1 MNRITTH
8 ALAGLMATSLALVA
22 GLAQAQPRTPLPGN
36 YPNKPIRI
44 IVGSAPGG
52 GADIQARIVAPRLT
66 DRWKNP
72 VLVVNQPSA
81 LGGIL
86 AMEGVAKAAPDGYT
100 LMLSASSS
108 VLNATMVTKT
118 SMDVRRDFIPV
129 AQLTAQPWILSV
141 PASLP
146 VNSVKELIDYA
157 KSKPGELNFASAGSG
172 SAAHLGMEMFNSMTG
187 TKITHIPY
195 KGIGPGLVDMIGGR
209 VQMLLATPSATTPH
223 MRSGK
228 VKALA
233 VTSARRSR
241 LFPDI
246 PTLVE
251 SGLTDFDVS
260 GWFGIFAPT
269 GTPMPI
275 VNALNQEIVD
285 ILKLP
290 EVQKQMLADG
300 SEPAPVSPA
309 EFRASMLRELDR
321 WDKVIKAIN
330 FKLEPE

>member
-1 MNRITTH
+1 MSKRH
-8 ALAGLMATSLALVA
+8 AVVLATFLMALSAIVY
-22 GLAQAQPRTPLPGN
+22 AQPKPPLPGG

-44 IVGSAPGG
+44 IVGAAPGG
-52 GADIQARIVAPRLT
+52 GADIQARIVAPRLS

-72 VLVVNQPSA
+72 VVVVNQPSGV
-81 LGGIL
+81 GGVI
-86 AMEGVAKAAPDGYT
+86 AMEGVARSAPDGYT

-118 SMDVRRDFIPV
+118 TMDVRRDFIPV

-146 VNSVKELIDYA
+146 VTTVKELIAYA
-157 KSKPGELNFASAGSG
+157 KGRPGELNYASAGNG
-172 SAAHLGMEMFNSMTG
+172 SAAHLGMEMFNSITG
-187 TKITHIPY
+187 TRIAHIPY
-195 KGIGPGLVDMIGGR
+195 KGIGPGLVDMIAGR
-209 VQMLLATPSATTPH
+209 VQMLLATPAATSPH
-223 MRSGK
+223 MKSGK

-241 LFPDI
+241 LLPDV

-260 GWFGIFAPT
+260 GWFGLFAPT
-269 GTPMPI
+269 GTPAPI
-275 VNALNQEIVD
+275 VEALNREVVE
-285 ILKLP
+285 ILKLA
-290 EVQKQMLADG
+290 EVQAQLTADG
-300 SEPAPVSPA
+300 SEPAPVSSA

-330 FKLEPE
+330 FKLDAE

>member
-1 MNRITTH
+1 MSKRH
-8 ALAGLMATSLALVA
+8 AVVLATFLMALSAIVY
-22 GLAQAQPRTPLPGN
+22 AQPKPPLPGG

-44 IVGSAPGG
+44 IVGAAPGG
-52 GADIQARIVAPRLT
+52 GADIQARIVAPRLS

-72 VLVVNQPSA
+72 VVVVNQPSGV
-81 LGGIL
+81 GGVI
-86 AMEGVAKAAPDGYT
+86 AMEGVARSAPDGYT

-118 SMDVRRDFIPV
+118 TMDVRRDFIPV

-146 VNSVKELIDYA
+146 VTTVKELIAYA
-157 KSKPGELNFASAGSG
+157 KSRPGELNYASAGNG
-172 SAAHLGMEMFNSMTG
+172 SAAHLGMEMFNSITG
-187 TKITHIPY
+187 TRIAHIPY
-195 KGIGPGLVDMIGGR
+195 KGIGPGLVDMIAGR
-209 VQMLLATPSATTPH
+209 VQMLLATPAATSPH
-223 MRSGK
+223 MKSGK

-241 LFPDI
+241 LLPDV

-260 GWFGIFAPT
+260 GWFGLFAPT
-269 GTPMPI
+269 GTPAPI
-275 VNALNQEIVD
+275 VEALNREVVE

-290 EVQKQMLADG
+290 EVQAQLTADG
-300 SEPAPVSPA
+300 SEPAPVSAA

-330 FKLEPE
+330 FKLDAE